1 MRIDREQ
8 FLTQELRTLGLSDA
22 QIGQAIASTPVQAA
36 VGLTGL
42 DELARKSIDFETRK
56 SAGISFA
63 AGLPGGFAML
73 VTVPA
78 DVTQY
83 YVHAFRIM
91 QKLTYLYGW
100 QDLLGDL
107 DDADDETVGKL
118 ALFLGVM
125 LGVRG
130 ATTSLTIFA
139 HHVAQPALEK
149 QISKQA
155 LTKTAWYPVMKRT
168 LALIGVK
175 VTKDSFAKAVTK
187 VVPVLS
193 GAISGGMTLV
203 MLKSQADRLRTHLRE
218 LPPPR
223 ADAAAY
229 TAAALVSTQR
239 T

>member
-1 MRIDREQ
+1 MTHRSGRQ
-8 FLTQELRTLGLSDA
+8 
-22 QIGQAIASTPVQAA
+22 ASTPVWAS
-36 VGLTGL
+36 VGLKNL
-42 DELARKSIDFETRK
+42 DRLARRSIDFETRK
-56 SAGISFA
+56 SAGMSFA

-73 VTVPA
+73 ATVPA

-107 DDADDETVGKL
+107 EDADDETIGWL

-125 LGVRG
+125 LGVGG
-130 ATTSLTIFA
+130 AATSLTSFA
-139 HHVAQPALEK
+139 QHVARPALQK
-149 QISKQA
+149 QI
-155 LTKTAWYPVMKRT
+155 
-168 LALIGVK
+168 
-175 VTKDSFAKAVTK
+175 TKDSLAKTVTK
-187 VVPVLS
+187 VVPGLS
-193 GAISGGMTLV
+193 VAILGGMTLV
-203 MLKSQADRLRTHLRE
+203 MLKSQADRPHMHLRE